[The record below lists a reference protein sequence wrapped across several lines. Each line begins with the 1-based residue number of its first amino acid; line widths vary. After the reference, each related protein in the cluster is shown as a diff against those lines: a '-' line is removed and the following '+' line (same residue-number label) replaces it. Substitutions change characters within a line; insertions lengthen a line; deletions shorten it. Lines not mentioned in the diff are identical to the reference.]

1 MKQVP
6 RKHYEQ
12 LYVCADLFTRLTS
25 CPATQN
31 RDLLLVTSVALHR
44 CRSHGDGTRAN
55 GLRAWS

>member
-1 MKQVP
+1 MNQVP
-6 RKHYEQ
+6 GKHYEQ
-12 LYVCADLFTRLTS
+12 VYVYADLFKRLTS

-31 RDLLLVTSVALHR
+31 RDLLLVRSVALHR

>member
-1 MKQVP
+1 MNQVP

-12 LYVCADLFTRLTS
+12 LYVCAELFTRLTS

-44 CRSHGDGTRAN
+44 CRNHGDGTRAN

>member
-1 MKQVP
+1 MNQVP

-12 LYVCADLFTRLTS
+12 VYVYADLFKRLTS

-31 RDLLLVTSVALHR
+31 RDLLLVRSVALHR

>member
-31 RDLLLVTSVALHR
+31 RDLLLVISVALHR
-44 CRSHGDGTRAN
+44 CRSHGDGTRAH

>member
-1 MKQVP
+1 MNQVP

-12 LYVCADLFTRLTS
+12 VYVYADLFKRLTS

-31 RDLLLVTSVALHR
+31 RDLLLVRSVALHR

-55 GLRAWS
+55 GLRVWS

>member
-1 MKQVP
+1 MNQVP

-12 LYVCADLFTRLTS
+12 VYVYADLFKRLTS

-31 RDLLLVTSVALHR
+31 RDLLLVRSVALHR

-55 GLRAWS
+55 GLRTWS

>member
-1 MKQVP
+1 MNQVP

-12 LYVCADLFTRLTS
+12 VHVYADLFKRLTS

-31 RDLLLVTSVALHR
+31 RDLLLVRSVALHR